1 MLTNTVT
8 TTRQTLNRAVPW
20 VVGALRVSS
29 LLFLLAVLVQ
39 AGLAGLFV
47 TGDVD

>member
-1 MLTNTVT
+1 
-8 TTRQTLNRAVPW
+8 
-20 VVGALRVSS
+20 VGALRMSS

-47 TGDVD
+47 TAT